1 MSQAQRPWDIRRSV
15 RRHLVLSLAAAA
27 LLAGGLGGWAATTE
41 IAGAVV
47 APGMLVVDSFVKK
60 VQHPTGGV
68 VGELRVRDG
77 DVVQAGQI
85 VMRLDETVTKANLA
99 VVDKSLVDLGA
110 RQGRLE
116 AERDGAMRITFEAS
130 LREGAL
136 SGPEA
141 AKVMAGET
149 RLFELRRDARAGQ
162 KAQLKERA
170 GQLREEILG
179 LTGQIAGKRRETEL
193 INRELEGVRELW
205 RKNLIPL
212 QRVTALERD
221 AARLEGE
228 YGQLV
233 ASVAQA
239 KGKISETELQV
250 IQVDQNLRSEVAKEL
265 SEVQG
270 KIAEL
275 VEKRVTAE
283 DQLKRIDVRAPQD
296 GMVHQLSVHTIGGVV
311 SPGEPIMLVVPR
323 SDTLVIEAKVP
334 PKDIDQV
341 QLGQKA
347 MLRLTAFNQR
357 STPEI
362 AGKVSL
368 VAADQITDEKTGTSY
383 FKVHVTPGSED
394 LARLKDVKLVPGMPA
409 EVFIQTGE
417 RTVLSYLTKP
427 LNDQVRRAF
436 RED

>member
-1 MSQAQRPWDIRRSV
+1 V
-15 RRHLVLSLAAAA
+15 GLAAAA
-27 LLAGGLGGWAATTE
+27 LLTVGLGGWAATTE
-41 IAGAVV
+41 LAGAVV

-77 DVVQAGQI
+77 DLVRAGQV

-99 VVDKSLVDLGA
+99 VVDKSMVELTA

-116 AERDGAMRITFEAS
+116 AERDGAQRIGFAAF
-130 LREGAL
+130 LRSRAQGD
-136 SGPEA
+136 PEA
-141 AKVMAGET
+141 GKVMAGET

-162 KAQLKERA
+162 KAQIRERT
-170 GQLREEILG
+170 GQLREEIQG
-179 LTGQIAGKRRETEL
+179 LTGQIAGKKRETEL
-193 INRELEGVRELW
+193 ISRELEGVRELW
-205 RKNLIPL
+205 RKNLIPI

-221 AARLEGE
+221 AACLEGE
-228 YGQLV
+228 HGQLV
-233 ASVAQA
+233 ASIAQT

-250 IQVDQNLRSEVAKEL
+250 IQVDQDLRSEVAKEL

-270 KIAEL
+270 KLAEL

-283 DQLKRIDVRAPQD
+283 DQLKRVDLRAPQD

-311 SPGEPIMLVVPR
+311 SPGEPIMLIVPR
-323 SDTLVIEAKVP
+323 SDTLVIEAKVA

-357 STPEI
+357 TTPEI
-362 AGKVSL
+362 GGKVTL
-368 VAADQITDEKTGTSY
+368 VAADQITDEKTGTGY
-383 FKVHVTPGSED
+383 FKVHVTPGADD
-394 LARLKDVKLVPGMPA
+394 LARLKGIKLVPGMPA

-427 LNDQVRRAF
+427 LSDQVRRAF
-436 RED
+436 KED